1 MLKTDGK
8 EVAGMTTF
16 SGNVP
21 SAEKILS
28 ILARLYADQHGVTV
42 KVAIVDGDEGEVNA
56 DGRKTCVH

>member
-1 MLKTDGK
+1 
-8 EVAGMTTF
+8 MTTF

-42 KVAIVDGDEGEVNA
+42 KVAIVDDDESEVNA
-56 DGRKTCVH
+56 DERKTCVH

>member
-1 MLKTDGK
+1 
-8 EVAGMTTF
+8 MTTF

-42 KVAIVDGDEGEVNA
+42 KVAIVDGDESEVNA